1 MIRSAHVDKAGILTA
16 YVEQG
21 GLVYRV
27 GADELVLT
35 KAGGYRY
42 PAELGGRR
50 GPRNGGGVY
59 AGISGGGTGDGR

>member
-27 GADELVLT
+27 GADELALT

-42 PAELGGRR
+42 PTELGGRR
-50 GPRNGGGVY
+50 GPHHGGIHAGV
-59 AGISGGGTGDGR
+59 SGSGTRHRR